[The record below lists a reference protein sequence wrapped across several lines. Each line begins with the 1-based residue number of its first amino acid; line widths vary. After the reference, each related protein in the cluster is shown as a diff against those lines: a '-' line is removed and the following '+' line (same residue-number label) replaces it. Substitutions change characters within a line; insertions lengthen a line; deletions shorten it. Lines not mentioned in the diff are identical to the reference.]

1 MDSSKKLGGPPR
13 NKSSFWDFHTM
24 AINCKLHELRSSGNR
39 FSWAGWRD
47 KVRVQWRLDRSFGND
62 GWYQLF
68 PCSQLEYM
76 DMWASDHRPLKV
88 CFAMET
94 ELLNRGS
101 KSPCASPGSVLTSLD
116 PGDSI
121 VISKA
126 FSHMLNLANLA
137 EEVQIAYRR
146 RIKKLKKGDFVNES
160 SASTESDI
168 EERDFEYKRLVSDL
182 RKSPER
188 DL

>member
-94 ELLNRGS
+94 ELLNRGR
-101 KSPCASPGSVLTSLD
+101 
-116 PGDSI
+116 
-121 VISKA
+121 
-126 FSHMLNLANLA
+126 F
-137 EEVQIAYRR
+137 RR
-146 RIKKLKKGDFVNES
+146 RCSTWMECTQLGRKLYCSGSYQQLQK
-160 SASTESDI
+160 
-168 EERDFEYKRLVSDL
+168 RDVVKENNL
-182 RKSPER
+182 
-188 DL
+188 